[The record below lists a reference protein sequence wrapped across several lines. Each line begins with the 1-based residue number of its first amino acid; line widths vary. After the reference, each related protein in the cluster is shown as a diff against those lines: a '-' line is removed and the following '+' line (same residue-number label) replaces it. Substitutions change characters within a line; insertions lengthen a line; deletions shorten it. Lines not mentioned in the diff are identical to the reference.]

1 MLTLFWT
8 TAWYTFGVKNM
19 LIFKIGD
26 LCPYFYLMASFLWCL
41 ELLFPSK
48 LCLLETIECY
58 FHVTY
63 FIRSNFPWV
72 SADKGC
78 RGYLIVKTYTLS
90 SVYQGFFI
98 SVGHFPYTKYLLE
111 HRELF
116 KKFNDRTSFS
126 FSFFF
131 WRGHSFGGR
140 LEGNFKVVG
149 DAAVTQWQ
157 STSLAC
163 KGFGF
168 SPQLWKTKTRKSAT
182 VVYYGLSL
190 RR

>member
-90 SVYQGFFI
+90 SVIKDFL
-98 SVGHFPYTKYLLE
+98 SVLGIFHI
-111 HRELF
+111 
-116 KKFNDRTSFS
+116 
-126 FSFFF
+126 
-131 WRGHSFGGR
+131 
-140 LEGNFKVVG
+140 
-149 DAAVTQWQ
+149 Q
-157 STSLAC
+157 STSWNIGNYL
-163 KGFGF
+163 
-168 SPQLWKTKTRKSAT
+168 KSSMT
-182 VVYYGLSL
+182 GLLFLFLSFFEEGIPL
-190 RR
+190 VEDWRVTLK